1 MYYIGYTSAIAGGED
16 DTVFSYINWCYGA
29 DDGEEAAAYP
39 LDYFFSAEGEDYTVY
54 APKEQI
60 GRQLY
65 AQYPS
70 KEVIERTAIMG
81 YFDEEETKNINQ
93 MWINIRCFHV
103 SDVPAGVWALVAAL
117 AVLLVSAYV
126 HHRRGQ
132 MWR

>member
-1 MYYIGYTSAIAGGED
+1 
-16 DTVFSYINWCYGA
+16 
-29 DDGEEAAAYP
+29 
-39 LDYFFSAEGEDYTVY
+39 
-54 APKEQI
+54 
-60 GRQLY
+60 
-65 AQYPS
+65 
-70 KEVIERTAIMG
+70 MG